1 MTPLTVT
8 QFVELI
14 NTALVSLDTV
24 TVEGEVEEYKIIQNK
39 WVVFD
44 LKDATSL
51 VRCFMPKWNLRTEIE
66 DGMLVR
72 AVGQV
77 KLRSKGFLSFVL
89 DSVQPAGEGSLK
101 RAFVLLQKKLE
112 HEGLFAPARKRA
124 LPRFPQTIGLITSR
138 DAAAYGDFLKV
149 LKARQGG
156 LTIYFLHTPVQGEE
170 APTAIIRALEQANT
184 TLKNLDAIVLVR
196 GGGSLEDLQAF
207 NDERVVRAVAASRV
221 PIIVGVGHERDETLA
236 EYAADVRAS
245 TPSNAA
251 ELLVRTR
258 IESLAAIDHARQRL
272 RQAVQTA
279 LTRHRTVIQRAVS
292 RRFIVAIS
300 QKKQRLGS
308 IRQALS
314 HHLAETLRRKQQ
326 QTDQLLRL
334 LRSFSPETI
343 LNRGYSITRT
353 KGGRVLKRAAQVKRG
368 DQLMTQLSDGRIPSV
383 VGTKVSQLELG
394 V

>member
-8 QFVELI
+8 QFVGLI
-14 NTALVSLDTV
+14 NTALASLDTV

-101 RAFVLLQKKLE
+101 RAFVLLKKKLE

-124 LPRFPQTIGLITSR
+124 LPRFPQTMGLITSR

-300 QKKQRLGS
+300 QKRQRLGS

-314 HHLAETLRRKQQ
+314 HYLAETLRRKQQ

-353 KGGRVLKRAAQVKRG
+353 KKGHVLKRAAQVKRG
-368 DQLMTQLSDGRIPSV
+368 DQLMTQLSDGQIPSV